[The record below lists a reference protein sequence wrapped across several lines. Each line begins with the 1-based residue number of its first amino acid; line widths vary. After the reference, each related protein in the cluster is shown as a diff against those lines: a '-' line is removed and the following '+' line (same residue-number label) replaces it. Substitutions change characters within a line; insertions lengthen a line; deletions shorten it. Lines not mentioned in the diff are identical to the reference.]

1 MIKSKANDYLK
12 LILPFVNGI
21 PPERLFDIR
30 STMPNAFSD
39 FRNLMFEIIYDCEK
53 SDVEPDILD
62 LKIQQKINALLRKLD
77 AEMKNSL
84 TKAKIIGAG
93 LPLVSGIGILGLWYF
108 GIDISKLTTLLLGGV
123 NVAAEGTA
131 ITNYL
136 TEQRTG
142 RANSLYYLW
151 KVQKGSKNK

>member
-1 MIKSKANDYLK
+1 
-12 LILPFVNGI
+12 
-21 PPERLFDIR
+21 
-30 STMPNAFSD
+30 
-39 FRNLMFEIIYDCEK
+39 
-53 SDVEPDILD
+53 
-62 LKIQQKINALLRKLD
+62 
-77 AEMKNSL
+77 MKNSL